1 MNKCTLCA
9 LPLLLVAA
17 AGCGSHHPPDV
28 QRLSR
33 PEIHYSPAEN
43 LEALD
48 AAMFR
53 NSRSSIDM
61 CAYSLTDH
69 ALVQALRSAAQRGV
83 RIRIYLDQ
91 IQTRGELGHE
101 RRRVSDVDGGSYE
114 GEASTLTNMEALR
127 TLANTPNVTVKVKHS
142 TTLMHLKSYLV
153 DSTVLRSGSANYS
166 PTGEKRQDNDLSF
179 TRDTQSVKAFSTNFE
194 EIWNRPD
201 NTPIE
206 AMMN

>member
-1 MNKCTLCA
+1 MNKCTSCA
-9 LPLLLVAA
+9 LILLLAA
-17 AGCGSHHPPDV
+17 AGCSSHHPSDL
-28 QRLSR
+28 QRLST
-33 PEIHYSPAEN
+33 PEIHYSPSEN

-48 AAMFR
+48 AAMLR
-53 NSRSSIDM
+53 NSRSSIDI

-69 ALVQALRSAAQRGV
+69 ALVQALVSAGHRGV
-83 RIRIYLDQ
+83 KVRIYLDQ

-101 RRRVSDVDGGSYE
+101 RRRVSELDGGSDE
-114 GEASTLTNMEALR
+114 GKGWTLTNIEALK
-127 TLANTPNVTVKVKHS
+127 TLAETPNVTVKVKHS

-153 DSTVLRSGSANYS
+153 DSTVLRSGSANFS

-206 AMMN
+206 AMIN